1 MTIRQFAD
9 ATGYSP
15 AYIRRACHDGK
26 IPCELW
32 HGIYMIP
39 DTLVALW
46 RTKRL
51 HRGKRG
57 RTIHNSVTLF
67 QQALDRYNKQHGT
80 CYSYGQA
87 VRLGILE

>member
-9 ATGYSP
+9 ATGYNPS
-15 AYIRRACHDGK
+15 YIRTACQKGK

-32 HGIYMIP
+32 HGMYVIP
-39 DTLVALW
+39 STLVALW

-51 HRGKRG
+51 RSGKPG

-67 QQALDRYNKQHGT
+67 QQALDKYNQQHGT
-80 CYSYGQA
+80 YYSYGQA
-87 VRLGILE
+87 VHLGILE